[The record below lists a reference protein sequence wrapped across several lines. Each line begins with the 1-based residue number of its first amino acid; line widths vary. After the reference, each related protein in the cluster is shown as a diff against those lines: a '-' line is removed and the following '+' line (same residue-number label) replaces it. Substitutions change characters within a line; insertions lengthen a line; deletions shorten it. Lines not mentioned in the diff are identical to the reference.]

1 MYATIGGPGRGP
13 AHPEQATSQSPAA
26 GDVDGSTGP
35 DDVPMPPNST
45 PVRRP
50 RLDAGVGAV
59 TGVVG
64 GAASV
69 GRRLVAFGKPVA
81 EVLVLSPPLVPEP
94 YQPRRLVELLALR
107 GTQQRQDLTRE
118 LAALLDRMVPA
129 VADEVL
135 RRIDLDAVIA
145 RLDLAKLADEVIASV
160 DLPEIIRESTGAVSS
175 EAVREVRMRGISGDE
190 AVGRAM
196 ERLRPRRRGAAA
208 HERR

>member
-1 MYATIGGPGRGP
+1 MHWTIGRSAEARVTRNRRLRHSPG
-13 AHPEQATSQSPAA
+13 A
-26 GDVDGSTGP
+26 GDAGAGRWP
-35 DDVPMPPNST
+35 DDVPMPPTNSA
-45 PVRRP
+45 PRKS

-64 GAASV
+64 GASSV
-69 GRRLVAFGKPVA
+69 GRRLVALGKPVA
-81 EVLVLSPPLVPEP
+81 ETLVLSPPLVPQA
-94 YQPRRLVELLALR
+94 YQPRGLVELLALR
-107 GTQQRQDLTRE
+107 GSQQREDLIRE